1 MSDLI
6 VKLLGEE
13 EGRSATVYKDTK
25 KLWTIGIGCLV
36 DARIRGAGLC
46 DAAIDAQFA
55 HDSIQ
60 ARNDAEALPG
70 FLRCN
75 DIRQT
80 VLVSMC
86 FQLGDLHGWPDF
98 KAALAMDDYEAAATA
113 GRDSDW
119 YKIETPKRAKR
130 EMDMLQSG
138 QWIPHE

>member
-6 VKLLGEE
+6 VKLLSEE
-13 EGRSATVYKDTK
+13 EGRSATVYQDTQ
-25 KLWTIGIGCLV
+25 KLWTIGVGALV
-36 DARIRGAGLC
+36 DARIRSAGLC

-86 FQLGDLHGWPDF
+86 FQLGDLHDWHDF
-98 KAALAMDDYEAAATA
+98 KAALALDDYDAAATA
-113 GRDSDW
+113 GYDSEW
-119 YKIETPKRAKR
+119 ARTETPARAKR
-130 EMDMLQSG
+130 ELEMLRTG
-138 QWIPHE
+138 IWIAK

>member
-6 VKLLGEE
+6 VKLLSEE
-13 EGRSATVYKDTK
+13 EGRSATVYMDTQ
-25 KLWTIGIGCLV
+25 KLWTIGVGCLV

-75 DIRQT
+75 DVRQT

-98 KAALAMDDYEAAATA
+98 KGALAMDDYEAAAAA
-113 GRDSDW
+113 GMDSEW
-119 YKIETPKRAKR
+119 ARTQTPVRAKR
-130 EMDMLQSG
+130 EMDMLRTG
-138 QWIPHE
+138 IWIAK

>member
-6 VKLLGEE
+6 VQLLSEE
-13 EGRSATVYKDTK
+13 EGRSATVYRDTQN
-25 KLWTIGIGCLV
+25 LWTIGIGACV
-36 DARIRGAGLC
+36 DPRIHGAGLC

-75 DIRQT
+75 DVRQT

-86 FQLGDLHGWPDF
+86 YQLGTLHDWPDF
-98 KAALAMDDYEAAATA
+98 KGALALDDYEAAASA
-113 GRDSDW
+113 GYDSEW
-119 YKIETPKRAKR
+119 ARTETPVRAKR
-130 EMDMLQSG
+130 ELEMLRTG
-138 QWIPHE
+138 IWIPK